1 MRPGLEA
8 FSADQMALGAGGGG
22 AAQVIQADVAIF
34 ALLSQNLM
42 CGVFASL
49 LPETRERAFWFEAL

>member
-8 FSADQMALGAGGGG
+8 FSADQMALGAGGG

-49 LPETRERAFWFEAL
+49 LPETRERAFWFKAL